1 MGEDRTATMTTRLE
15 LGAER
20 PGVRLGFTLTELL
33 VVITI
38 IGIILAF
45 LLTAAMDATRRA
57 EERATQSLI
66 TKLEGGLNDR
76 LDALMQNQ
84 PTPNYAH
91 GYLAGVYPG
100 TGTEADGGP
109 LMLPSALLPPP
120 FGQPPSGLPNPKCN
134 TLQRAQVIATFDYI
148 KAEMPDV
155 FFVDP
160 LFRQN
165 PGSVS
170 YPINFTG
177 LPFPGTPL
185 VTFGAY
191 MLPLGHMIQGPRN
204 ALPAATAWTEGYG
217 DSHPDPTT
225 HYLVSTHPEL
235 GYTGSGINGASY
247 TAAAALYKNLGYAP
261 IGYDMIDN
269 DGNGLVDDWL
279 EGISGSSAQQVSSLV
294 SNISAHKHNTARAE
308 MLYAILVEGAGPL
321 GSVFNRDDFTDKE
334 VRDTDG
340 DGLPEFV
347 DAWGQPLQFF
357 RWPLLYHSDIQR
369 GQAFVA
375 TAPQTWSLVPP
386 YPGTLAQREQDPLD
400 VNQQL
405 VATAWWSK
413 VGNGGLSANPNSP
426 FSLNPSVSFPAA
438 ANVSPAAVVFSTM
451 FHTLF
456 EPLPLVTG
464 LDWDRS
470 GISNRRAFFTKFLV
484 LSGGQDQMP
493 GVFLYPDAYLYPTSG
508 TPLSADSIST
518 LLIANENNAMPFGW
532 SSGAPDVDFTQAS
545 PKGAPIGLSTINYN
559 VQSIPSYPTTYE
571 TFQAAQDDITNQNL
585 EATGGIGGS
594 R

>member
-1 MGEDRTATMTTRLE
+1 MRTRLE

-20 PGVRLGFTLTELL
+20 PSKRQGFTLTELL

-38 IGIILAF
+38 IGIIIAF
-45 LLTAAMDATRRA
+45 LLNAAMDGVRRA

-76 LDALMQNQ
+76 LDALLQSA

-100 TGTEADGGP
+100 GTDPYDGWL
-109 LMLPSALLPPP
+109 LMLPSAVL
-120 FGQPPSGLPNPKCN
+120 PSGLPNPKCN
-134 TLQRAQVIATFDYI
+134 TTQRAQVIATFDYI
-148 KAEMPDV
+148 KAELPDV

-160 LFRQN
+160 AFLKN
-165 PGSVS
+165 PNSNTVS

-177 LPFPGTPL
+177 LPFYPPNYVELSTL
-185 VTFGAY
+185 GAY

-204 ALPAATAWTEGYG
+204 ALTGATAWTEGYG
-217 DSHPDPTT
+217 DSHPDPVTG
-225 HYLVSTHPEL
+225 YLVSTHPEL
-235 GYTGSGINGASY
+235 GFTGSGINGASY
-247 TAAAALYKNLGYAP
+247 SAAAALYKNLGYAP

-269 DGNGLVDDWL
+269 DGNGLVDDWAEAITGL
-279 EGISGSSAQQVSSLV
+279 SATQVNNLIG
-294 SNISAHKHNTARAE
+294 NIQAHKHNTARAE

-334 VRDTDG
+334 VKDTDG

-369 GQAFVA
+369 GQAFAVSS
-375 TAPQTWSLVPP
+375 TSSQGWTLFPP
-386 YPGTLAQREQDPLD
+386 YTGPLAQREQDPLD

-405 VATAWWSK
+405 VATAWWST

-426 FSLNPSVSFPAA
+426 FAVTPSLSLPAA
-438 ANVSPAAVVFSTM
+438 ANVSPAALFFGTM

-456 EPLPLVTG
+456 EPLPLAGNGV
-464 LDWDRS
+464 DWDRS
-470 GISNRRAFFTKFLV
+470 GNSNRRAFFTKFLV
-484 LSGGQDQMP
+484 LSGGQDQVP
-493 GVFLYPDAYLYPTSG
+493 GVFLYTDQALTSF
-508 TPLSADSIST
+508 TTADIASAH
-518 LLIANENNAMPFGW
+518 LIANENNAMPFGW
-532 SSGAPDVDFTQAS
+532 TSGAPDVDFMSKT
-545 PKGAPIGLSTINYN
+545 PTGAPIGLSNILYN

-585 EATGGIGGS
+585 MATGGIGGS
-594 R
+594 G